1 MKKYS
6 LVVTGNYLNHYELA
20 LSKEFMKFFNEFHF
34 IVGEK
39 LPEDR
44 KKLGFSDMNDLSF
57 VVKAYENK
65 KLAKKLILDADIVIT
80 GSYRYE
86 NHINERLKQGKI
98 VFFDSERL
106 FKYNSLLN
114 CGSALINIIRHRY
127 AKKASLLCISA
138 YSAGDYNKINLFKN
152 RTYKWGYFTEA
163 IQYDDI
169 NKLINDKKENSIIW
183 VGRLIE
189 WKHPEYVV
197 EIAKRLEIEGYNF
210 TANIIGVGDM
220 SDKLKT
226 LIKEYKL
233 DDKVHM
239 LGSMPPDKVRRYMEE
254 SQIYLFT
261 SDKGEGFGVVLNEA
275 MNSGCACVASYST
288 GSTPFVVKDGKNGL
302 VYKNDSIDDL
312 YDRTKYLLDNKEKI
326 KKIGKEAYN
335 SIVSIWN
342 PHEAAKRF
350 YSIAK
355 QMMENGEI
363 TKTFDEDI
371 LSIAKPIE

>member
-20 LSKEFMKFFNEFHF
+20 LSKELMEFFKEFHF

-44 KKLGFSDMNDLSF
+44 KKLGFSDMNDLDF
-57 VVKAYENK
+57 VVKAYEDK
-65 KLAKKLILDADIVIT
+65 ELARKLILDADVVIT

-86 NHINERLKQGKI
+86 SHINERLKQGKI

-106 FKYNSLLN
+106 FKYSPILN
-114 CGSALINIIRHRY
+114 CGSALRNIIRHRY
-127 AKKASLLCISA
+127 AKKANLLCISA

-163 IQYDDI
+163 IKYDDI
-169 NKLINDKKENSIIW
+169 NGLISSKKENSLIW

-197 EIAKRLEIEGYNF
+197 EVVKRLKEEGYNF
-210 TANIIGVGDM
+210 EANIIGVGEMKDDL
-220 SDKLKT
+220 SN
-226 LIKEYKL
+226 LIKENKL
-233 DDKVHM
+233 ENSVHM
-239 LGSMPPDKVRRYMEE
+239 LGSMPPEKVREKMEE
-254 SQIYLFT
+254 AQIYLFT
-261 SDKGEGFGVVLNEA
+261 SDRGEGFGVVLNEA

-288 GSTPFVVKDGKNGL
+288 GSTPFLVKDGKNGL
-302 VYKNDSIDDL
+302 IYKNDDVDEL
-312 YDRTKYLLDNKEKI
+312 YKNVKYLLDNKQRVDE
-326 KKIGKEAYN
+326 IGKEAYN

-350 YSIAK
+350 YSIAE